1 MASSGSFGTSNPY
14 VKYTVT
20 ITQNSQNISANT
32 SNVTVSVRFFR
43 TNTGYETWGSG
54 TIWCK
59 IDGTTYTA
67 SIQPHQKITSSGIVL
82 FSKTLD
88 IRHTQDGTKHLVASA
103 WINMN
108 SPLTSNEQAYGQDL
122 TRIARATTP
131 VLSPSEQEIG
141 QQISISLPRASTDF
155 THTVYYTFGSL
166 KETIATNV
174 STSTIFTLPSKLSGQ
189 ISNSNYG
196 LGEIIADTYQNGNYI
211 GSGKATF
218 TATIPDGSAPVIESV
233 DMTDTNYSI
242 YSKFGTF
249 VAGKSKMNVTVRASG
264 TMGSDILSCTIMYDG
279 QNYNGLT
286 VQDIP
291 IVYGSNTLSVTVRD
305 TRYRETTKTY
315 TVNTHKYDPPQ
326 IQSFSVERCNNSG
339 TPDDEGENLLY
350 KAKFVIT
357 SCNSRNDKSYRIEY
371 KTQNSSQWNSII
383 NGNVYSYD
391 SSGTKLG
398 NLFNVDNTYIVRLT
412 VSDYFG
418 SITSEVELPTAFTL
432 IDFHKTGKGV
442 AFGGVCDSANF
453 SVKMEAV
460 MEGDVLFEK
469 AINIK
474 GSDGKNIDIAE
485 AFRSLY
491 DRIYP
496 IGIIIAFGNDTDPN
510 EAFKGTS
517 WERTA
522 EGRVIVG
529 RSPNNMEF
537 DTIGKTGG
545 EKEHRLSVHEIPEH
559 AHALEPNGQAH
570 SFSWGGGRGTVHAA
584 VNAVRGASPGN
595 TNYLYTQQNSWNQ
608 TGMSGSSQPHNNL
621 QPYQVD
627 VYWIRTA

>member
-14 VKYTVT
+14 VKYTIT

-54 TIWCK
+54 TVWCK
-59 IDGTTYTA
+59 IDGTTHTA

-122 TRIARATTP
+122 TRIPRATTP
-131 VLSPSEQEIG
+131 VLSPNEQEIG
-141 QQISISLPRASTDF
+141 QSIQISLPRASTEF

-166 KETIATNV
+166 KETIATGV
-174 STSTIFTLPSKLSGQ
+174 STSTIFMLPSKLSSQ
-189 ISNSNYG
+189 MSNSNSG
-196 LGEIIADTYQNGNYI
+196 WGEIVADTYQNGKYI

-218 TATIPDGSAPVIESV
+218 TATIPGGSAPIIESV

-242 YSKFGTF
+242 YSKFGAF

-264 TMGSDILSCTIMYDG
+264 TMGSDISSCVITYDG

-286 VQDIP
+286 VQNIP
-291 IVYGSNTLSVTVRD
+291 IVYGSNMLSVTVRD
-305 TRYRETTKTY
+305 TRYRETTRTY
-315 TVNTHKYDPPQ
+315 SVRTHRYEPPQ
-326 IQSFSVERCNNSG
+326 IQNFSVERCNDHG
-339 TPDDEGENLLY
+339 APDDEGANLLY

-357 SCNSRNDKSYRIEY
+357 SCDSRNDKSYRIEY
-371 KTQNSSQWNSII
+371 KSQSSSQWNYIAS
-383 NGNVYSYD
+383 GNVYSYD
-391 SSGTKLG
+391 SSGTKMG
-398 NLFNVDNTYIVRLT
+398 NIFNVDNTYIVRLT
-412 VSDYFG
+412 LSDYFG

-442 AFGGVCDSANF
+442 AFGGVCDSTDF
-453 SVKMEAV
+453 SVKMNAV

-474 GSDGKNIDIAE
+474 GTDGKTINIAE
-485 AFRSLY
+485 AFRCLY

-496 IGIIIAFGNDTDPN
+496 VGIIVAFGNDTDPN
-510 EAFKGTS
+510 EAFKGTT
-517 WERTA
+517 WKRTA

-529 RSPNNMEF
+529 RSSHDPEF

-545 EKEHRLSVHEIPEH
+545 EKEHQLSVYEIPEH
-559 AHALEPNGQAH
+559 SHTLEPNGQAH
-570 SFSWGGGRGTVHAA
+570 SFAWGGGRGTVHAP
-584 VNAVRGASPGN
+584 VNATGGASPGN
-595 TNYLYTQQNSWNQ
+595 TNYLYTQQNYWNS
-608 TGMSGSSQPHNNL
+608 TGTTGSSRSHNNL

>member
-1 MASSGSFGTSNPY
+1 MASSGSLGTSNPY
-14 VKYTVT
+14 VKYTIT

-43 TNTGYETWGSG
+43 TNIGYETWGSG
-54 TIWCK
+54 TVWCR
-59 IDGTTYTA
+59 INGTTYTA
-67 SIQPHQKITSSGIVL
+67 TIQPHQKITSSGIVL

-88 IRHTQDGTKHLVASA
+88 ITHNQDGTKHLVASS
-103 WINMN
+103 WISMN

-122 TRIARATTP
+122 TRIPRATTP
-131 VLSPSEQEIG
+131 RLSPNEQEIG
-141 QQISISLPRASTDF
+141 KTIQISLPRASADF

-166 KETIATNV
+166 KETIATGV
-174 STSTIFTLPSKLSGQ
+174 STSTIFTLPSKLSSQ
-189 ISNSNYG
+189 IANSNSG
-196 LGEIIADTYQNGNYI
+196 LGEIVADTYQNGRYI

-218 TATIPDGSAPVIESV
+218 TAMIPGGSSPIIENV
-233 DMTDTNYSI
+233 NMIDTNSAI
-242 YSKFGTF
+242 SSKFGAF

-264 TMGSDILSCTIMYDG
+264 TMGSNISSCVITYDG
-279 QNYNGLT
+279 KNYNGLT
-286 VQDIP
+286 VENIP
-291 IVYGSNTLSVTVRD
+291 VVYGSNTLTVTVRD
-305 TRYRETTKTY
+305 TRYRETTGTY
-315 TVNTHKYDPPQ
+315 NVRTHKYEPPQ
-326 IQSFSVERCNNSG
+326 IQNFSVERCDNYG
-339 TPDDEGENLLY
+339 TSDDEGANLRY
-350 KAKFVIT
+350 KAKFVTT
-357 SCNSRNDKSYRIEY
+357 SCDNRNDKSYRIEY
-371 KTQNSSQWNSII
+371 KSQGSSQWNYITS
-383 NGNVYSYD
+383 GNVYSYD
-391 SSGTKLG
+391 SSGTKMG

-469 AINIK
+469 AINVK
-474 GSDGKNIDIAE
+474 GSDGKTIDIAE

-529 RSPNNMEF
+529 RSPNDREF
-537 DTIGKTGG
+537 NTIGKTGG
-545 EKEHRLSVHEIPEH
+545 EKEHGLSVHEIPEH
-559 AHALEPNGQAH
+559 AHALEPNRQAH
-570 SFSWGGGRGTVHAA
+570 SFAWGGGRGTVYAA
-584 VNAVRGASPGN
+584 VNAFGGSTPSN